1 MREGW
6 KYKKLGDISS
16 SLLIEKAKKRFS
28 PNDVIRYID
37 ISSIDNIN
45 QRLIGTTSFKMLDAP
60 SRAQQKVEY
69 GDILISTVRP
79 NLRNIAIVND
89 DASNLVASSG
99 FCVLRINDAAL
110 RRYIFYYVVSN
121 KFTAYLEKLTNGANY
136 PAVKETDVR
145 KAFIPIPPK
154 STQLS
159 IVSELDKLNELIR
172 IKKEQL
178 KDYDALAQSIFYEM
192 FGDPVENEKGWEVR
206 ALGDLCSKIGSG
218 ATPRG
223 GNESYKDE
231 GISLIRSLNVYN
243 NEFRRKDLAYIDDEQ
258 AAALSNVTLLENDVL
273 LNITGASVARC
284 CIVPSDLLPARVNQ
298 HVCIIRP
305 LNDVLV
311 PIFLNKVLTNI
322 SYQIRLLALARSKGA
337 TREALPKSIVDSLL
351 VPLPPLPLQQ
361 SFAQK
366 IEQIEQQKAAIQKTI
381 TDLETLLAA
390 RMQYW
395 FD

>member
-1 MREGW
+1 MRKDWQYE
-6 KYKKLGDISS
+6 KLGDISS
-16 SLLIEKAKKRFS
+16 SLLIEKAKKRFN

-121 KFTAYLEKLTNGANY
+121 KFTAYLGKLTNGANY

-159 IVSELDKLNELIR
+159 IVSELDKLNELIQ

-178 KDYDALAQSIFYEM
+178 KDYDTLAQSIFYEM
-192 FGDPVENEKGWEVR
+192 FGDPVENEKGWEVKKLKDISR
-206 ALGDLCSKIGSG
+206 KIGDG
-218 ATPRG
+218 LHGTPEYSELDTG
-223 GNESYKDE
+223 WYFINGNNLEN
-231 GISLIRSLNVYN
+231 GCISIKSTTKKVTD
-243 NEFRRKDLAYIDDEQ
+243 FVRKKYYVEMDDF
-258 AAALSNVTLLENDVL
+258 TLLVSINGTLGKSAFYNGENVILGKSACYIKLNKDVNKL
-273 LNITGASVARC
+273 FIYE
-284 CIVPSDLLPARVNQ
+284 
-298 HVCIIRP
+298 IIRGEYFKRYAESVYTGTTIRNVS
-305 LNDVLV
+305 LKAMREF
-311 PIFLNKVLTNI
+311 PII
-322 SYQIRLLALARSKGA
+322 Y
-337 TREALPKSIVDSLL
+337 
-351 VPLPPLPLQQ
+351 PPLPLQH

-366 IEQIEQQKAAIQKTI
+366 IEQIEQQKATIQKTI

>member
-1 MREGW
+1 MREDW
-6 KYKKLGDISS
+6 EYKKLGDISS

-45 QRLIGTTSFKMLDAP
+45 QCLTRTTSFKMLDAP

-89 DASNLVASSG
+89 DATNLVASSG
-99 FCVLRINDAAL
+99 FCVLRINDVDL

-145 KAFIPIPPK
+145 KALISIPPK
-154 STQLS
+154 PTQLS
-159 IVSELDKLNELIR
+159 IVSELDKLNELIQ

-192 FGDPVENEKGWEVR
+192 FGDPVEEGWEVKE
-206 ALGDLCSKIGSG
+206 LGDICKTSSGGTPSKAHTEYYNGEIMWLRSGEVSQGDIYNTEQTITLLGLENSSAKIFPVNTVVIAMYG
-218 ATPRG
+218 ATVGQVGILRKEMSTNQAICGIFPNGDLTPEYLYYFLISKKAEFLKSAIG
-223 GNESYKDE
+223 GAQAN
-231 GISLIRSLNVYN
+231 IS
-243 NEFRRKDLAYIDDEQ
+243 Q
-258 AAALSNVTLLENDVL
+258 
-273 LNITGASVARC
+273 
-284 CIVPSDLLPARVNQ
+284 Q
-298 HVCIIRP
+298 IIRKT
-305 LNDVLV
+305 L
-311 PIFLNKVLTNI
+311 I
-322 SYQIRLLALARSKGA
+322 
-337 TREALPKSIVDSLL
+337 
-351 VPLPPLPLQQ
+351 PLPPLSLQS
-361 SFAQK
+361 SFTCK
-366 IEQIEQQKAAIQKTI
+366 IRQIKLQKAAVQSTI

>member
-1 MREGW
+1 MRKDWQYE
-6 KYKKLGDISS
+6 KLGDISS
-16 SLLIEKAKKRFS
+16 SLLIEKAKKRFN

-89 DASNLVASSG
+89 DATNLVASSG

-121 KFTAYLEKLTNGANY
+121 KFTAYLGKLTNGANY

-159 IVSELDKLNELIR
+159 IVSELDKLNELIQ

-178 KDYDALAQSIFYEM
+178 KDYDTLAQSIFYEM
-192 FGDPVENEKGWEVR
+192 FGDPVENEKGWEVKKLKDISR
-206 ALGDLCSKIGSG
+206 KIGDG
-218 ATPRG
+218 LHGTPEYSELDTG
-223 GNESYKDE
+223 WYFINGNNLEN
-231 GISLIRSLNVYN
+231 GCISIKSTTKKVTD
-243 NEFRRKDLAYIDDEQ
+243 FVRKKYYVEMDDF
-258 AAALSNVTLLENDVL
+258 TLLVSINGTLGKSAFYNGENVILGKSACYIKLNKDVNKL
-273 LNITGASVARC
+273 FIYE
-284 CIVPSDLLPARVNQ
+284 
-298 HVCIIRP
+298 IIRGEYFKRYAESVCTGTTIRNVS
-305 LNDVLV
+305 LKAMREF
-311 PIFLNKVLTNI
+311 PII
-322 SYQIRLLALARSKGA
+322 Y
-337 TREALPKSIVDSLL
+337 
-351 VPLPPLPLQQ
+351 PPLPLQH

-366 IEQIEQQKAAIQKTI
+366 IEQIEQQKATIQKTI

>member
-1 MREGW
+1 MREDW
-6 KYKKLGDISS
+6 EYKKLEDISS
-16 SLLIEKAKKRFS
+16 SVLIEKAKKRFS

-45 QRLIGTTSFKMLDAP
+45 QCLTGTTSFKMLDAP

-89 DASNLVASSG
+89 DATNLVASSG

-110 RRYIFYYVVSN
+110 RRYVFYYVVSD

-145 KAFIPIPPK
+145 KALIPIPPK

-178 KDYDALAQSIFYEM
+178 KDYDTLAQSIFYEM
-192 FGDPVENEKGWEVR
+192 FGDPVVNEKGWEVMS
-206 ALGDLCSKIGSG
+206 LGEICEITSSKRVF
-218 ATPRG
+218 A
-223 GNESYKDE
+223 NEYVDM
-231 GISLIRSLNVYN
+231 G
-243 NEFRRKDLAYIDDEQ
+243 
-258 AAALSNVTLLENDVL
+258 
-273 LNITGASVARC
+273 
-284 CIVPSDLLPARVNQ
+284 VP
-298 HVCIIRP
+298 
-305 LNDVLV
+305 
-311 PIFLNKVLTNI
+311 F
-322 SYQIRLLALARSKGA
+322 YRSKEVIEKSKQLPISVELYISESHYDKIKSSFGVPQIGDILVTAVGTIGKIWVVDTNEPFYFKDGHLVWLRKIKGVHSEYFRYSLFYLIDEYKKVNANGA
-337 TREALPKSIVDSLL
+337 AYNALTIAKLKL
-351 VPLPPLPLQQ
+351 MLCPLPPLSLQQ
-361 SFAQK
+361 SFAHK
-366 IEQIEQQKAAIQKTI
+366 IEQIERQKAAVQRTI
-381 TDLETLLAA
+381 KDLETLLAV

-395 FD
+395 FE

>member
-1 MREGW
+1 MRKDW
-6 KYKKLGDISS
+6 QYKKLGDISS

-192 FGDPVENEKGWEVR
+192 FGDPVENEKGWEVKELIETVIPECKISYGIVQPGEHVEDGVPIVR
-206 ALGDLCSKIGSG
+206 PVDMLQTFISKDGLKKTTKEISNSYNRTILTGKELLICVRGTTGVVSLVDESLKG
-218 ATPRG
+218 A
-223 GNESYKDE
+223 
-231 GISLIRSLNVYN
+231 
-243 NEFRRKDLAYIDDEQ
+243 
-258 AAALSNVTLLENDVL
+258 NVTRGIAPLLFSMDVERWFMYYQ
-273 LNITGASVARC
+273 IKTPSVRGVISSLTRGIALKQ
-284 CIVPSDLLPARVNQ
+284 INMSDLRKIQV
-298 HVCIIRP
+298 I
-305 LNDVLV
+305 
-311 PIFLNKVLTNI
+311 
-322 SYQIRLLALARSKGA
+322 
-337 TREALPKSIVDSLL
+337 
-351 VPLPPLPLQQ
+351 LPPLPLQQ

>member
-1 MREGW
+1 MREDW
-6 KYKKLGDISS
+6 EYKKLEDISS
-16 SLLIEKAKKRFS
+16 SVLIEKAKKRFS

-45 QRLIGTTSFKMLDAP
+45 QCLTGTTSFKMLDAP

-89 DASNLVASSG
+89 DATNLVASSG

-110 RRYIFYYVVSN
+110 RRYVFYYVVSD

-145 KAFIPIPPK
+145 KALIPIPPK

-178 KDYDALAQSIFYEM
+178 KDYDTLAQSIFYET
-192 FGDPVENEKGWEVR
+192 FGDPVVNDKKWEMEMLGEVCVIERGGSPRPISAYITESEEGLNWIKIGDTIDGCMYIYSTKEKIKEEGLNKTRYVHE
-206 ALGDLCSKIGSG
+206 GDLI
-218 ATPRG
+218 
-223 GNESYKDE
+223 
-231 GISLIRSLNVYN
+231 
-243 NEFRRKDLAYIDDEQ
+243 
-258 AAALSNVTLLENDVL
+258 LSNSMSFGHPYILKTSGCIHDGWLVIRDKKEVFNTIYLYYTLASKSMYYQFERMAVGGVVNNLNSKMVSKVHVT
-273 LNITGASVARC
+273 I
-284 CIVPSDLLPARVNQ
+284 
-298 HVCIIRP
+298 
-305 LNDVLV
+305 
-311 PIFLNKVLTNI
+311 
-322 SYQIRLLALARSKGA
+322 
-337 TREALPKSIVDSLL
+337 
-351 VPLPPLPLQQ
+351 PPLSLQNT
-361 SFAQK
+361 FAYK
-366 IEQIEQQKAAIQKTI
+366 IEQIERQKASVQKTI
-381 TDLETLLAA
+381 SDLETLLAS

>member
-1 MREGW
+1 MREDW
-6 KYKKLGDISS
+6 EYKKLEDISS
-16 SLLIEKAKKRFS
+16 SVLIEKAKKRFS

-45 QRLIGTTSFKMLDAP
+45 QCLTGTTSFKMLDAP

-89 DASNLVASSG
+89 DATNLVASSG

-145 KAFIPIPPK
+145 KALIPIPPK
-154 STQLS
+154 PTQLS
-159 IVSELDKLNELIR
+159 IVTELDKLNELIR

-178 KDYDALAQSIFYEM
+178 KDYDTLAQSIFYEM
-192 FGDPVENEKGWEVR
+192 FGDPVVNEKGWEVMSF
-206 ALGDLCSKIGSG
+206 GDIGTLERG
-218 ATPRG
+218 A
-223 GNESYKDE
+223 
-231 GISLIRSLNVYN
+231 GISKKDFVEAGLPCVHYGQLHTTFGAYT
-243 NEFRRKDLAYIDDEQ
+243 RK
-258 AAALSNVTLLENDVL
+258 
-273 LNITGASVARC
+273 NITF
-284 CIVPSDLLPARVNQ
+284 IPKDLLPKYKIAYPGDLILAITSEDVEGSCKSTAWLGDYDVVVGSDAAIFHHNQ
-298 HVCIIRP
+298 NGIYLSYYTRTKAFY
-305 LNDVLV
+305 NEKAKYAKG
-311 PIFLNKVLTNI
+311 FKVTHI
-322 SYQIRLLALARSKGA
+322 STKEIA
-337 TREALPKSIVDSLL
+337 SISICV
-351 VPLPPLPLQQ
+351 PPLSIQNT
-361 SFAQK
+361 FANK
-366 IEQIEQQKAAIQKTI
+366 IEQIERQKTI
-381 TDLETLLAA
+381 IQESIADLETLLAS

>member
-1 MREGW
+1 MRKDWQYE
-6 KYKKLGDISS
+6 KLGDISS
-16 SLLIEKAKKRFS
+16 SLLIEKAKKRFN

-121 KFTAYLEKLTNGANY
+121 KFTAYLGKLTNGANY

-159 IVSELDKLNELIR
+159 IVSELDKLNELIQ

-178 KDYDALAQSIFYEM
+178 KDYDTLAQSIFYEM
-192 FGDPVENEKGWEVR
+192 FGDPVENEKGWEVKKLKDISR
-206 ALGDLCSKIGSG
+206 KIGDG
-218 ATPRG
+218 LHGTPEYSELDTG
-223 GNESYKDE
+223 WYFINGNNLEN
-231 GISLIRSLNVYN
+231 GCISIKSTTKKVTD
-243 NEFRRKDLAYIDDEQ
+243 FVRKKYYVEMDDF
-258 AAALSNVTLLENDVL
+258 TLLVSINGTLGKSAFYNGENVILCKSACYIKLNKDVNKL
-273 LNITGASVARC
+273 FIYE
-284 CIVPSDLLPARVNQ
+284 
-298 HVCIIRP
+298 IIRGEYFKRYAESVCTGTTIRNVS
-305 LNDVLV
+305 LKAMREF
-311 PIFLNKVLTNI
+311 PII
-322 SYQIRLLALARSKGA
+322 Y
-337 TREALPKSIVDSLL
+337 
-351 VPLPPLPLQQ
+351 PPLPLQH

>member
-1 MREGW
+1 MRKDWQYE
-6 KYKKLGDISS
+6 KLGDISS
-16 SLLIEKAKKRFS
+16 SLLIEKAKKRFN

-121 KFTAYLEKLTNGANY
+121 KFTAYLGKLTNGANY

-178 KDYDALAQSIFYEM
+178 KDYDTLAQSIFYEM
-192 FGDPVENEKGWEVR
+192 FGDPVVNEKGWEVKTFGECFSIGAGGTPSTKVKEYWDNGTIPWIGSNMCQNCIITETDGKFITEEGLTHSSTKLLAPGTVLV
-206 ALGDLCSKIGSG
+206 ALVGATIGKVGLLRIETCTNQNVAFIKVQETETFTSEFVYYHLMGLYGEFMKIGQ
-218 ATPRG
+218 
-223 GNESYKDE
+223 GNFKMANQ
-231 GISLIRSLNVYN
+231 GFI
-243 NEFRRKDLAYIDDEQ
+243 K
-258 AAALSNVTLLENDVL
+258 
-273 LNITGASVARC
+273 
-284 CIVPSDLLPARVNQ
+284 LLP
-298 HVCIIRP
+298 
-305 LNDVLV
+305 
-311 PIFLNKVLTNI
+311 I
-322 SYQIRLLALARSKGA
+322 S
-337 TREALPKSIVDSLL
+337 
-351 VPLPPLPLQQ
+351 LPPLPLQH

>member
-1 MREGW
+1 MREDW
-6 KYKKLGDISS
+6 EYKKLEDISGS
-16 SLLIEKAKKRFS
+16 VLIEKAKKRFS

-45 QRLIGTTSFKMLDAP
+45 QCLTGTTSFKMLDAP

-89 DASNLVASSG
+89 DATNLVASSG

-110 RRYIFYYVVSN
+110 RRYVFYYVVSN

-145 KAFIPIPPK
+145 KALIPIPPK
-154 STQLS
+154 PTQLS

-192 FGDPVENEKGWEVR
+192 FGDPVVNEKGWEMISLSELSMYPNERIAINQLSPSQYVGVENLIKDRGGVR
-206 ALGDLCSKIGSG
+206 FSNSLPKANSAIAYKENDILLGNIRPYLKKIWLADKGGGASG
-218 ATPRG
+218 DVVIIRISNRKITPVFLFKVLSSDSFFEYDNTYTKGAKMPRG
-223 GNESYKDE
+223 D
-231 GISLIRSLNVYN
+231 
-243 NEFRRKDLAYIDDEQ
+243 RKVIAKFGVI
-258 AAALSNVTLLENDVL
+258 
-273 LNITGASVARC
+273 
-284 CIVPSDLLPARVNQ
+284 
-298 HVCIIRP
+298 
-305 LNDVLV
+305 
-311 PIFLNKVLTNI
+311 
-322 SYQIRLLALARSKGA
+322 
-337 TREALPKSIVDSLL
+337 
-351 VPLPPLPLQQ
+351 LPPLPLQQ
-361 SFAQK
+361 SFAHK

>member
-1 MREGW
+1 MRKDWQYE
-6 KYKKLGDISS
+6 KLGDISS
-16 SLLIEKAKKRFS
+16 SLLIEKAKKRFN

-121 KFTAYLEKLTNGANY
+121 KFTAYLGKLTNGANY

-178 KDYDALAQSIFYEM
+178 KDYDTLAQSIFYEM
-192 FGDPVENEKGWEVR
+192 FGDPVVNEKGWEVISLSELSMYPNER
-206 ALGDLCSKIGSG
+206 IAINQLSPSQYVGVENLIKDRGGVRFSNSLPKANSAIAYKENDILLGNIRPYLKKIWLADKSG
-218 ATPRG
+218 GASGDVVIIRISNRKITPVFLFKVLSSDSFFEYDNTYTKGAKMPRG
-223 GNESYKDE
+223 D
-231 GISLIRSLNVYN
+231 
-243 NEFRRKDLAYIDDEQ
+243 RKVIAKFGVI
-258 AAALSNVTLLENDVL
+258 
-273 LNITGASVARC
+273 
-284 CIVPSDLLPARVNQ
+284 
-298 HVCIIRP
+298 
-305 LNDVLV
+305 
-311 PIFLNKVLTNI
+311 
-322 SYQIRLLALARSKGA
+322 
-337 TREALPKSIVDSLL
+337 
-351 VPLPPLPLQQ
+351 LPPLPLQQ
-361 SFAQK
+361 SFAHK